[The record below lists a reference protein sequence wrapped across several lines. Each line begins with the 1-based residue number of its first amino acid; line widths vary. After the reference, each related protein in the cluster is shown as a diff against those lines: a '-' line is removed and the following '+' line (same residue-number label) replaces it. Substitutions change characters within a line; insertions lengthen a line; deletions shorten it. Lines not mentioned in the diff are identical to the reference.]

1 MRLPASI
8 ILFLVFNVHFSSAQK
23 LEELK
28 KKSSDHSRGS
38 ESPSGNSKSDNNN
51 LKESSD
57 DSYCTEL
64 CAGACCNS
72 LAEIDWHGLFGK
84 SDHKTKQNVFETLH
98 LNLNGSFVPSNYH
111 FWVVQIAGNSRARYS
126 YALRYL
132 VIQEQRVDFTESYS
146 TLDIQPLQL
155 QLVNRENLF
164 AKFGI
169 GVMLEEFDNSSKG
182 AFEITSN
189 MNWRLKNHRID
200 IGLEGRTA
208 HSNGVVRQE
217 ASFETNYAIWQNEKR
232 QFLIGLQAR
241 ISEYYQ
247 SVDFYT
253 IGAST
258 GFRF

>member
-98 LNLNGSFVPSNYH
+98 LNLNGSFVPGNYH
-111 FWVVQIAGNSRARYS
+111 FWVVQIAGNSRVRYS

-132 VIQEQRVDFTESYS
+132 VIKEQRIDITDSYY
-146 TLDIQPLQL
+146 TLDIQPLQF
-155 QLVNRENLF
+155 QLVNKKNIF
-164 AKFGI
+164 AKLGV
-169 GVMLEEFDNSSKG
+169 GVMLEGFDNSSNA
-182 AFEITSN
+182 AFEVTTNI
-189 MNWRLKNHRID
+189 NWRIKNTRID
-200 IGLEGRTA
+200 MGIEGRTA
-208 HSNGVVRQE
+208 HADGAVRQE
-217 ASFETNYAIWQNEKR
+217 TSFGTNYALWQKDNR
-232 QFLIGLQAR
+232 QFLVGLQGR
-241 ISEYYQ
+241 VSEYYQ
-247 SVDFYT
+247 SVGFYT